1 MKNKVKSKILFC
13 WLFIVSTHTTFSQ
26 IKDSIPFQNR
36 KNAISIIV
44 PSAFVATSTAL
55 YFAWYKDYGT
65 GKFHFFNDSKEWLQM
80 DKVGHA
86 TSTYQGHRF
95 INSWFKW
102 AGFRSKQSAIYSGV
116 LSLGFLSTVEVMDG
130 FSDGWGFSNTDM
142 IANVAGIS
150 LFSFQEYFFERQFLQ
165 LKYSYHTDNNYKIRP
180 NLLGSNIAER
190 LIKDYNGQTYWLSVN
205 TQIFSKKLP
214 KWLCLS
220 LGYGANGMVGA
231 DDNIFMRK
239 GVEYNY
245 SHLQRYRQYYF
256 SFDLDLTQINTKK
269 KWLNTLLHSLSFIKI
284 PFPAIEINRPQGFL
298 IKPFYF

>member
-13 WLFIVSTHTTFSQ
+13 CLFIVSTHTTFSQ
-26 IKDSIPFQNR
+26 IKDSITFQNR
-36 KNAISIIV
+36 KKAISIIV
-44 PSAFVATSTAL
+44 PSSFVAASTAL
-55 YFAWYKDYGT
+55 YSAWYKDYGT

-86 TSTYQGHRF
+86 TSTYQGQRF

-239 GVEYNY
+239 GAEYNY

>member
-86 TSTYQGHRF
+86 TSTYQGQRF

-256 SFDLDLTQINTKK
+256 SFDIDLTQINTKK

>member
-1 MKNKVKSKILFC
+1 MKNKAKSKILFC
-13 WLFIVSTHTTFSQ
+13 CLFIVSTHTTFSQ
-26 IKDSIPFQNR
+26 IKDSIQLKNR
-36 KNAISIIV
+36 KKAISILV

-86 TSTYQGHRF
+86 ASTYQGQRY

-102 AGFRSKQSAIYSGV
+102 AGFSSKQSVIYSSV

-150 LFSFQEYFFERQFLQ
+150 LFSLQEYFFERQFLQ

-190 LIKDYNGQTYWLSVN
+190 FIKDYNGQTYWLSIN

-231 DDNIFMRK
+231 DDNLFMRE
-239 GVEYNY
+239 GIEYNY
-245 SHLQRYRQYYF
+245 SNLQRYRQYYF
-256 SFDLDLTQINTKK
+256 SFDVDLTQINAKK
-269 KWLNTLLHSLSFIKI
+269 KWINTLLHTVSFIKI
-284 PFPAIEINRPQGFL
+284 PFPTIEINKPQGFV

>member
-1 MKNKVKSKILFC
+1 MKNKAKSKILFC
-13 WLFIVSTHTTFSQ
+13 CLFIVSTHTTFSQ
-26 IKDSIPFQNR
+26 IKDSIQLKNR
-36 KNAISIIV
+36 KKAISILV
-44 PSAFVATSTAL
+44 PSAFAATSTAL

-86 TSTYQGHRF
+86 TSTYQGQRYT
-95 INSWFKW
+95 NSWFKW
-102 AGFRSKQSAIYSGV
+102 AGFSSKQSVIYSSV

-150 LFSFQEYFFERQFLQ
+150 LFSLQEYFFERQFLQ

-190 LIKDYNGQTYWLSVN
+190 FIKDYNGQTYWLSIN

-231 DDNIFMRK
+231 DDNIFMRE
-239 GVEYNY
+239 GIEYNY
-245 SHLQRYRQYYF
+245 SNLQRYRQYYF
-256 SFDLDLTQINTKK
+256 SFDVDLTQINAKK
-269 KWLNTLLHSLSFIKI
+269 KWINTLLHTVSFIKI
-284 PFPAIEINRPQGFL
+284 PFPTIEINKPQGFV

>member
-1 MKNKVKSKILFC
+1 MKNKVKSNILF
-13 WLFIVSTHTTFSQ
+13 WFLFIVSTHTTFSQ
-26 IKDSIPFQNR
+26 IKDSILLQNR
-36 KNAISIIV
+36 KKAISIVV

-55 YFAWYKDYGT
+55 YFTWYKDYGT
-65 GKFHFFNDSKEWLQM
+65 GKFHFFNDNKEWLQM

-86 TSTYQGHRF
+86 TSTYQGQRY
-95 INSWFKW
+95 IDSWFKW
-102 AGFRSKQSAIYSGV
+102 AGFSSKESVIYSGA

-130 FSDGWGFSNTDM
+130 FSGGWGFSNTDM

-150 LFSFQEYFFERQFLQ
+150 LFSLQEYFFERQFLQ

-180 NLLGSNIAER
+180 NLLGSNILER

-220 LGYGANGMVGA
+220 LEYGANGMVGA
-231 DDNIFMRK
+231 DDNIFMRD
-239 GVEYNY
+239 GIEYNY

-256 SFDLDLTQINTKK
+256 SFDVDLTQINTKK
-269 KWLNTLLHSLSFIKI
+269 KWLNTLLHSVSFIKI
-284 PFPAIEINRPQGFL
+284 PFPTIEINKPQGFV